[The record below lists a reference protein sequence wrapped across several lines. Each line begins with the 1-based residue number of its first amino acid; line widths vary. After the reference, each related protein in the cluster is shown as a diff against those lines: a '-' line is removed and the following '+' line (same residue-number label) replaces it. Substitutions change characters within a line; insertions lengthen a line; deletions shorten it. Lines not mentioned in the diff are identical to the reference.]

1 MIESEKSDEDEVE
14 LPDTQKAFTAAAKS
28 FAALNN
34 TYEENQSLDKL
45 AEKARL
51 GNEKAVQKI
60 GVMYLHGEKQ
70 GLEVLKQMAAS
81 GNQAAIQ
88 TVAKCAEA
96 GDMAAIMA
104 MGDIYVYQNPDILEG
119 SK

>member
-1 MIESEKSDEDEVE
+1 MRVKS
-14 LPDTQKAFTAAAKS
+14 LMRMRLNCLIPKKAFTAAVKS
-28 FAALNN
+28 FAALSN
-34 TYEENQSLDKL
+34 TYEENQSIDKL

-60 GVMYLHGEKQ
+60 GAMYLHGEKQ
-70 GLEVLKQMAAS
+70 GLEVLKQMAAN